1 MKKIHQDE
9 SGVALIMV
17 MTALIVLMAL
27 WGEFTFESKLSR
39 IKTTNMLDKTQ
50 ARLVAESG
58 VELAMIR
65 LKLFKEAYNTWES
78 NQNAKDTVPL
88 QLINQLWEAPF
99 MYPIPLPPNA
109 GAQVKAAIDEFQKE
123 AILEGELKIS
133 IQNISNKLNLN
144 MMRVSS
150 LSAVPAQGGSLGGAA
165 AGAQGGEDGG
175 ADGGADAG
183 AQAGAGGG
191 GADKD
196 PNFAMEQQ
204 LARFLALRLREKGE
218 EDESFR
224 EKYGSI
230 DPLQLV
236 ANLKYYMSDRNPRR
250 QNVTQIDMLMDA
262 SEQLFSE
269 AKVTA
274 KYGPMTSFSEIYLVP
289 GWDDPLVDIIKN
301 EFDVFPSVMID
312 LNKITANMLR
322 ILIPGINEN
331 EIKEFFEY
339 RDNPEQPRFFN
350 TLADFK
356 NYFVSVAN
364 IMNETNFDELFGK
377 YAAQGIQFGAAPTL
391 FRILSEGTVNRS
403 QATIVATVAIPNQQ
417 RQTVAG
423 AQGGA
428 QAGTQAGAQAGA
440 QAGSQGGSSA
450 GSSGG
455 GQAGAQGGSA
465 GGAQGG
471 NQSTQLLDPRIIEL
485 EIN

>member
-58 VELAMIR
+58 IELAMIR
-65 LKLFKEAYNTWES
+65 LKLFKEAYNTWEN

-88 QLINQLWEAPF
+88 QLLNQLWEAPF
-99 MYPIPLPPNA
+99 VYPIPLPPNA

-133 IQNISNKLNLN
+133 IQNVSNKLNLN

-150 LSAVPAQGGSLGGAA
+150 LTALPPQGGAVGGAN
-165 AGAQGGEDGG
+165 AGAQAGVDGG
-175 ADGGADAG
+175 ADGGQDGGVDAG
-183 AQAGAGGG
+183 SGSGQSGGE
-191 GADKD
+191 AEKD
-196 PNFAMEQQ
+196 PNFSMEQQ

-236 ANLKYYMSDRNPRR
+236 ANLKYYISDRNPRR
-250 QNVTQIDMLMDA
+250 QNVTQIDMLMDS
-262 SEQLFSE
+262 SEQLFNE
-269 AKVTA
+269 AKLTA
-274 KYGPMTSFSEIYLVP
+274 KYGPMTSFSEIYMIP
-289 GWDDPLVDIIKN
+289 GWEDPLVDIIKA

-322 ILIPGINEN
+322 IFIPTINEN

-350 TLADFK
+350 TLAEFK
-356 NYFVSVAN
+356 NYFVNVAN

-391 FRILSEGTVNRS
+391 FRILSEGTINRS
-403 QATIVATVAIPNQQ
+403 SATIVATVAIPNQQ
-417 RQTVAG
+417 VQTVAGAQGGQQAG

-428 QAGTQAGAQAGA
+428 QAGSAGGVQGGSQAGTQGGQQAGAQ
-440 QAGSQGGSSA
+440 
-450 GSSGG
+450 
-455 GQAGAQGGSA
+455 

-471 NQSTQLLDPRIIEL
+471 NQSTQLLDPRIIEI